1 MNRWQ
6 KFDKIITGVAAGVLI
21 PVLVLVVFYFWKSE
35 GMGVEKFIETLVMA
49 GALTNAISVSVFANI
64 FAFLLFNRLDI
75 LKASRGILGTTIVWA
90 ILVFIIKFS

>member
-6 KFDKIITGVAAGVLI
+6 KYDRIFTGILAGVVI
-21 PVLVLVVFYFWKSE
+21 PLVVMTGFYLWKSD
-35 GMGVEKFIETLVMA
+35 GMSAGEFFDRLVIS
-49 GALTNAISVSVFANI
+49 GALTNALSVSVFANV

-75 LKASRGILGTTIVWA
+75 LRASRGILGTTIVWA